1 MFQLVSSAWSRYTLV
16 YQGSALAPTVASRRL
31 RPGRPWRACRK
42 TTSPLAPTA
51 RRFRTHN
58 TDTGLV
64 GPSFFSLPPS
74 HRRSAVGV
82 GTRVCHGG
90 LVEKK
95 HPPRTARSFRTHI
108 IDTGSVG
115 PSLFSLPP
123 SHRRSAVGV
132 CTSHGQADVSGHAFH
147 IPLYLDL
154 GVIPRSALESLCFVD
169 DRRHHVAVG

>member
-1 MFQLVSSAWSRYTLV
+1 MLVCLMFQLVSSAWFRYTLV
-16 YQGSALAPTVASRRL
+16 HQGSALAPTVASRRL

-82 GTRVCHGG
+82 CSRFGHVW
-90 LVEKK
+90 
-95 HPPRTARSFRTHI
+95 
-108 IDTGSVG
+108 
-115 PSLFSLPP
+115 LFGNQHTS
-123 SHRRSAVGV
+123 
-132 CTSHGQADVSGHAFH
+132 SHGQADVSGHAFH

-154 GVIPRSALESLCFVD
+154 GVIPRSALDSLCFVD